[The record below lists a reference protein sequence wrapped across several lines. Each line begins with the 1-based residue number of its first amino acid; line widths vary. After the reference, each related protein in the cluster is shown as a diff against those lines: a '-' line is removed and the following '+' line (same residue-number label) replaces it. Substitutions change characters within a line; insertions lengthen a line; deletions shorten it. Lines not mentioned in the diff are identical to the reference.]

1 MKNLLLIFTLLFTSV
16 FFSPNVVFSADYQ
29 KGLTAYEERDYTTA
43 MNILTPLAENKGV
56 LSIFYSKNNVM
67 LAQRKLGWMYY
78 KGLGVPKDNKTAAKW
93 YTLAAKQGNANAQ
106 NSLGRMYKNGTGVPK
121 DNKTSAEWYTLAAE
135 QGDSNAQ
142 YNLGWMYFDGGTGV
156 IKDAV
161 YAFMWATIAVAN
173 GTDANELRDL
183 AINKM
188 TSISQL
194 EKAQDLTRECV
205 RKKYK
210 GC

>member
-1 MKNLLLIFTLLFTSV
+1 
-16 FFSPNVVFSADYQ
+16 
-29 KGLTAYEERDYTTA
+29 
-43 MNILTPLAENKGV
+43 
-56 LSIFYSKNNVM
+56 
-67 LAQRKLGWMYY
+67 
-78 KGLGVPKDNKTAAKW
+78 
-93 YTLAAKQGNANAQ
+93 
-106 NSLGRMYKNGTGVPK
+106 MYKNGTGVPK